1 MQRPKRRAKDSRQSS
16 YGDRRGALL
25 LQEARP
31 FHCMEQPCR
40 SSSWR
45 SQAYPQAFIQG
56 HAALSAPETAHK
68 HRKSFRSLHQ
78 TWQAP
83 HHPKIPPETRRHSAA
98 TTLTVRF
105 HVRCHAASPHVPHRL
120 FPGRRNPLLEWWS
133 DYLSLTFQS
142 CTGPWQSHST
152 VSLLSM
158 KPYSSEQASPSQ
170 DRFLFPRQLCHLLI
184 PPPKSN
190 ATQRADKHGQLLQHF
205 SIQECPDWLTCMGL
219 MEDLQPDSVRS
230 TGPTPICTQRRE
242 PRRAPF
248 WLSVPSGTRS

>member
-1 MQRPKRRAKDSRQSS
+1 MGTAGARFYCRKRAPFIAWSNLADQAAGVLRHIHRPIYKAT
-16 YGDRRGALL
+16 
-25 LQEARP
+25 P
-31 FHCMEQPCR
+31 
-40 SSSWR
+40 
-45 SQAYPQAFIQG
+45 
-56 HAALSAPETAHK
+56 LSAPETAHG

-78 TWQAP
+78 TSQAP
-83 HHPKIPPETRRHSAA
+83 RHPKIPPETRRHSAA

-142 CTGPWQSHST
+142 CTGPWQSRST

-170 DRFLFPRQLCHLLI
+170 NRFLFPRQLCHLLI

-190 ATQRADKHGQLLQHF
+190 ATQRADKHRQLLQHF

-230 TGPTPICTQRRE
+230 TGPTPLCTQKRE
-242 PRRAPF
+242 PRGAPF
-248 WLSVPSGTRS
+248 WLSMPSGTRS